1 MKQVLTLALL
11 LGLLAGC
18 TRKTYWQGFHG
29 PAYLP
34 ARPAPRPSVQQLDST
49 AAANWAPRPALFR
62 P

>member
-1 MKQVLTLALL
+1 MKQLIH
-11 LGLLAGC
+11 LGLLLLASC
-18 TRKTYWQGFHG
+18 APKAYWQGFHG

-34 ARPAPRPSVQQLDST
+34 APPRTERIRQLDSA